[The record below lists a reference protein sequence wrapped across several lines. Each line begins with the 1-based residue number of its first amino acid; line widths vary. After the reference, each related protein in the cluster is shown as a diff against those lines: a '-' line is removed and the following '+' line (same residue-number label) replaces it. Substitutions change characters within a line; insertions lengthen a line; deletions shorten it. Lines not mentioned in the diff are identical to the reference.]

1 MILKTEEN
9 NSALMSLRLRSD
21 VASLLSRIC
30 LSILKQYSIS
40 LLPVIGALPKLK
52 QLLGLMGLWQ
62 MM

>member
-9 NSALMSLRLRSD
+9 NSAQMSLRLRSD

-52 QLLGLMGLWQ
+52 QLLG
-62 MM
+62 